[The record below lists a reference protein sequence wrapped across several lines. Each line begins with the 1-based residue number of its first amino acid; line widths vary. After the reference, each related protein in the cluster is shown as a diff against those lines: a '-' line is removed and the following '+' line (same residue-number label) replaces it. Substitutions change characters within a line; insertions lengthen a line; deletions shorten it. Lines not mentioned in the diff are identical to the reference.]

1 VSKTLSFYRDGIREL
16 REAGYDFASASNGYT
31 LRGDLSSGQKSA
43 ISRALDSLESR
54 AETEPEEREQ
64 RDAGEWYADAIDSG
78 SWDDIDYFDY
88 DDIDDFT
95 DEEAD
100 SYDEGD
106 AK

>member
-1 VSKTLSFYRDGIREL
+1 MNNKTLDFYRDGIREL
-16 REAGYDFASASNGYT
+16 RAAGIQFASASNGYS

-43 ISRALDSLESR
+43 ISRALSALESE
-54 AETEPEEREQ
+54 AEQEQEEPQES
-64 RDAGEWYADAIDSG
+64 GEWYSNAIDEG
-78 SWDDIDYFDY
+78 SWDDIDWFDY
-88 DDIDDFT
+88 DLIDDFT